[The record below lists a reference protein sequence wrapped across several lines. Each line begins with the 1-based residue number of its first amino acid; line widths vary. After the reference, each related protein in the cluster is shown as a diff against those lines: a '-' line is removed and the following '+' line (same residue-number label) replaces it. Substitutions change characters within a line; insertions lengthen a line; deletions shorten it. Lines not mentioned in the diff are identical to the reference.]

1 VTFTSRQESL
11 TMFLIWDT
19 MPAFLSCTSRPNA
32 PGQGNVRFT
41 IIQTAAVRK
50 PAITTLQEID
60 HERLGSIVC
69 SDKKLLHNYFLM
81 KLISTCHVAKKIH
94 SLHDKNFNYLLAVYK
109 QQYTVNSPETHLFLA
124 WFQSW
129 LAETIVD
136 NMLPFPMLF
145 IIQKVDRLNIETKL
159 NHPAYSCRHMSEM
172 SC

>member
-1 VTFTSRQESL
+1 MHTDDHVRPSPKVIDWVITVLTRSFTSRQESL

-94 SLHDKNFNYLLAVYK
+94 SL
-109 QQYTVNSPETHLFLA
+109 FLA